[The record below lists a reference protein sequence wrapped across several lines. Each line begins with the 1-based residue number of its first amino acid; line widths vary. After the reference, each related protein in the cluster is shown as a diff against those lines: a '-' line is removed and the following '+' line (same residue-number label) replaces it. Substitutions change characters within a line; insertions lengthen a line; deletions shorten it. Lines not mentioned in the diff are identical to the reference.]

1 MGCPLSAFLLHRALS
16 IDPQDESSV
25 RLACEFYWRCICD
38 GLNYLASLFLR
49 EMAVVSRAIADELVE
64 LQCLSFAL
72 ENRPDGSVLPRLT
85 PLFKSRHMMV
95 PFNATKT
102 IRYID
107 SVSNT
112 PQHNA
117 PFFVKYNTE
126 YEMPADAG
134 APPLEMT
141 RTMKTLAYY
150 NQDVHFALLLRHCM
164 QLCRREFSHSAD
176 ADFSTL
182 RIEIPDLICTSR
194 IGGFSDILE
203 PVVAVRGCAS
213 YDDLMAKLARIS
225 DKKPEELVS
234 QMKRSVAFFAAL
246 SYLTGFVFSDLV
258 VNASGVVVSADLDM
272 ILFENYNPF
281 CMVHHFFHSF
291 AEDEE
296 FINLSTKF
304 FMKLRSLS
312 SSIFMAFR
320 VYFDAKNLSDTQAEF
335 GQQFTSHM
343 SRYSMFDIPPLRAQK
358 LYAAELVKIVKAPE
372 SQFEVFRKKTGESL
386 SSLWAT
392 ISGVPNLV
400 FGTAETK
407 APAVEIKDE
416 PVKAGHVDK
425 AEAEVDGEPAAAA
438 GSEDAAAAATTT
450 SSSSGAFKLKP

>member
-1 MGCPLSAFLLHRALS
+1 
-16 IDPQDESSV
+16 
-25 RLACEFYWRCICD
+25 
-38 GLNYLASLFLR
+38 
-49 EMAVVSRAIADELVE
+49 
-64 LQCLSFAL
+64 
-72 ENRPDGSVLPRLT
+72 
-85 PLFKSRHMMV
+85 MMV